1 MKAISIVKKGVLV
14 DPYKLGVQP
23 ILINNSWVVKKQN
36 AAHKKWEDCSEQ
48 DVRMVTGFDPLNKY
62 LHQIPSKATYP
73 VMIYSMI
80 SNWKYMA
87 ELDFRDMY
95 WQLKF
100 YTETMRQKKQMEYLC
115 IRTVGGTLAYSR
127 GPNGL
132 LGMDAICEELTDKLF
147 GDLVLE
153 GKVAKIADNIYCGG
167 ETIRELHMIF
177 ETIMERCSKQIYE
190 LIHRS
195 YNSMWQM
202 QIYWDYTGIK
212 ES

>member
-1 MKAISIVKKGVLV
+1 
-14 DPYKLGVQP
+14 
-23 ILINNSWVVKKQN
+23 
-36 AAHKKWEDCSEQ
+36 
-48 DVRMVTGFDPLNKY
+48 
-62 LHQIPSKATYP
+62 
-73 VMIYSMI
+73 
-80 SNWKYMA
+80 MA